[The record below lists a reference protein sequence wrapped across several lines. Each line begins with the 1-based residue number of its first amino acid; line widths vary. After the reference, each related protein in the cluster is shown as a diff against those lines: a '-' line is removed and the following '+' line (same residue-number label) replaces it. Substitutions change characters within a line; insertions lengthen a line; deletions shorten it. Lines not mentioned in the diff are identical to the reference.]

1 MRGYTVSEVAA
12 MIEEEYDA
20 QEYKDIITNIGKA
33 LKMFKSS
40 LKDINKR
47 NDRQTLYWRWE
58 YEIKYR
64 HSLCI
69 LLRNSNSTIG
79 LSTIKPMR
87 LEIALF
93 QDNNRTIYFSSSDSD
108 GMSYEDAKELYKG
121 LWKSYK
127 KYIRMMK
134 QSYIR

>member
-20 QEYKDIITNIGKA
+20 QEYRDIIINIGKA

-69 LLRNSNSTIG
+69 LLHDSNSTIG
-79 LSTIKPMR
+79 LSTIKPLR
-87 LEIALF
+87 LQIALF
-93 QDNNRTIYFSSSDSD
+93 QDKNRTIYFSSSDSD
-108 GMSYEDAKELYKG
+108 GMSYEDAKELYRG

-127 KYIRMMK
+127 KYIRIMK

>member
-20 QEYKDIITNIGKA
+20 QEYKDIITNIRKA
-33 LKMFKSS
+33 LKMFKSC

-47 NDRQTLYWRWE
+47 NDQQTIFWRWE
-58 YEIKYR
+58 YEIKYH
-64 HSLCI
+64 HSLSI
-69 LLRNSNSTIG
+69 LLLNSNSSLGTNA
-79 LSTIKPMR
+79 IKPMR
-87 LEIALF
+87 LGIALL

-108 GMSYEDAKELYKG
+108 GMDYDDAKELYKG

-127 KYIRMMK
+127 RYIRRMR
-134 QSYIR
+134 QSYIG

>member
-20 QEYKDIITNIGKA
+20 QEYRDIITNIGKA

-69 LLRNSNSTIG
+69 LLSNSNSTLG
-79 LSTIKPMR
+79 LSTIRPMR
-87 LEIALF
+87 LEIALL
-93 QDNNRTIYFSSSDSD
+93 QDKNRTIYFSSSDSN

-127 KYIRMMK
+127 RYIRIMK

>member
-1 MRGYTVSEVAA
+1 MRGYTVSEVAV

-20 QEYKDIITNIGKA
+20 QEYRDIIINIRKA
-33 LKMFKSS
+33 LKMFKSC

-47 NDRQTLYWRWE
+47 NDQQTIYWRWE

-69 LLRNSNSTIG
+69 FLHNS
-79 LSTIKPMR
+79 KPMR
-87 LEIALF
+87 LEILLL
-93 QDNNRTIYFSSSDSD
+93 QNKNRTICFSSSDSD
-108 GMSYEDAKELYKG
+108 GMDYKDAKELYKR

-127 KYIRMMK
+127 RYIRRM
-134 QSYIR
+134 R

>member
-47 NDRQTLYWRWE
+47 NDHQTLYWKWE
-58 YEIKYR
+58 YEIKYH

-69 LLRNSNSTIG
+69 LLHNGNSKLGTNA
-79 LSTIKPMR
+79 IKPMR
-87 LEIALF
+87 LGIALL

-127 KYIRMMK
+127 RYIRKM
-134 QSYIR
+134 R

>member
-69 LLRNSNSTIG
+69 LLCDSNSTLG
-79 LSTIKPMR
+79 LSTIKPLR
-87 LEIALF
+87 LKIALL
-93 QDNNRTIYFSSSDSD
+93 QDKNRTIYFSSSDSD

-127 KYIRMMK
+127 RYIRMMK
-134 QSYIR
+134 QTYIR

>member
-20 QEYKDIITNIGKA
+20 QEYKDIITNIRKA
-33 LKMFKSS
+33 LKMFKSC

-47 NDRQTLYWRWE
+47 NDQQTIFWRWE
-58 YEIKYR
+58 YEIKYH
-64 HSLCI
+64 HSLSI
-69 LLRNSNSTIG
+69 LLLNSNSSLGTNA
-79 LSTIKPMR
+79 IKPMR
-87 LEIALF
+87 LGIALL
-93 QDNNRTIYFSSSDSD
+93 QDNNRIIYFSSSDSD

>member
-69 LLRNSNSTIG
+69 LLRNSNSTLG
-79 LSTIKPMR
+79 LSSIKPLR
-87 LEIALF
+87 LEIALL
-93 QDNNRTIYFSSSDSD
+93 QDKNRTIYFSSSDSD

-127 KYIRMMK
+127 KYIRIMK

>member
-33 LKMFKSS
+33 LKMFKNS

-47 NDRQTLYWRWE
+47 NDQQTLYWRWE
-58 YEIKYR
+58 YEIKYH

-69 LLRNSNSTIG
+69 LLHNSNGVLG
-79 LSTIKPMR
+79 LSSIKPLR
-87 LEIALF
+87 LEIALL

-127 KYIRMMK
+127 RYIRMMK

>member
-69 LLRNSNSTIG
+69 LLRNSNNTFG

-87 LEIALF
+87 LEIALL
-93 QDNNRTIYFSSSDSD
+93 QDKNRTIYFSSSDSD

-127 KYIRMMK
+127 RYIRMMK
-134 QSYIR
+134 QTYIR

>member
-20 QEYKDIITNIGKA
+20 QEYRDIIINIGKA

-47 NDRQTLYWRWE
+47 NDRQTIFWRWE
-58 YEIKYR
+58 YEIKYH
-64 HSLCI
+64 HSLSI
-69 LLRNSNSTIG
+69 LLLNSNSSLGTNA
-79 LSTIKPMR
+79 IKPMR
-87 LEIALF
+87 LGIALL

-127 KYIRMMK
+127 KYIRIMK